1 MDPVWLYELRT
12 EFSDEVKLD
21 YRKTAAA
28 RPQVYKGLLVC
39 RSIENPP
46 IK

>member
-21 YRKTAAA
+21 YRKTVAS
-28 RPQVYKGLLVC
+28 
-39 RSIENPP
+39 SI
-46 IK
+46 